1 MPDLTSPVD
10 ELSCSPDD
18 YVTHADYAHAMARI
32 AVADKRGF
40 AIGGED
46 PDVSTTETEFA
57 IEAQAGAC
65 ARMHE
70 TELGGLI
77 DELVDFAAG
86 ARLITREITYGPWRY
101 VTPEEI
107 ESL

>member
-1 MPDLTSPVD
+1 LPDLESSPD

-18 YVTHADYAHAMARI
+18 YETHDDYAHAMARI
-32 AVADKRGF
+32 AAADRRDW

-46 PDVSTTETEFA
+46 PDVSTTETEYA
-57 IEAQAGAC
+57 IEAQPGAC
-65 ARMHE
+65 ARMH
-70 TELGGLI
+70 TDDLGGLI

-86 ARLITREITYGPWRY
+86 ARLITRTVVYGPWRY

-107 ESL
+107 EAL